1 MDARAAGLLVLFAAL
16 GLHGQRPETIRVPV
30 RLVSA
35 PTLVLS
41 KNGRVVEGLQVDDFR
56 LLDNGVQQKLSL
68 DTDLIPPSVAIAIQA
83 NSDVRDYV
91 PFIRKVGSVVDDLL
105 LGGSGTATV
114 LSYNDEVKQLKPFDG
129 DDVRPA
135 FHKISS
141 YGSQARMIDAGLQG
155 IDLLKEQPMGR
166 SRILLLIGQSLDHG
180 SQATLEV
187 LKQRAEEQN
196 VSIYSLALPI
206 AGKKFI
212 SDTVSIGGVS
222 HDQKGGFVVG
232 VELTKLIPALR
243 QASKT
248 AEGADPFSVLAGDTG
263 GIQIHLRTQRALEN
277 AITMIGRELRTS
289 YVLTY
294 SPTSEQAG
302 YHKIAVSVGHS
313 EMKLYCRPG
322 YWRTAG
328 E

>member
-1 MDARAAGLLVLFAAL
+1 MNARAAGFVVLFAVL
-16 GLHGQRPETIRVPV
+16 RLHGQKPETIRVPV

-41 KNGRVVEGLQVDDFR
+41 KNGRVVDGLQVDDFR

-68 DTDLIPPSVAIAIQA
+68 NTDPVPASVAIAIQA
-83 NSDVRDYV
+83 NSDVEDYIS
-91 PFIRKVGSVVDDLL
+91 FIRKVGSVVDDLL

-114 LSYNDEVKQLKPFDG
+114 LSYNDEIQQLKPFDG

-135 FHKISS
+135 FQKISPS
-141 YGSQARMIDAGLQG
+141 GSRARMIDAGLKG
-155 IDLLKEQPMGR
+155 IDLLKEEPMGR

-180 SQATLEV
+180 SQAPLEV

-196 VSIYSLALPI
+196 VSVYSLALPI
-206 AGKKFI
+206 GGKKFI
-212 SDTVSIGGVS
+212 SDTVSIRGVS
-222 HDQKGGFVVG
+222 HDQEGGFVVG

-243 QASKT
+243 QASQT
-248 AEGADPFSVLAGDTG
+248 AKGSDPFSVLAGDTG
-263 GIQIHLRTQRALEN
+263 GIQIHLRTQPALEN
-277 AITMIGRELRTS
+277 AITMIGQELRTS

-294 SPTSEQAG
+294 TPTSEQAG
-302 YHKIAVSVGHS
+302 YHKIEVSVAHP
-313 EMKLYCRPG
+313 EMKTYCRPG